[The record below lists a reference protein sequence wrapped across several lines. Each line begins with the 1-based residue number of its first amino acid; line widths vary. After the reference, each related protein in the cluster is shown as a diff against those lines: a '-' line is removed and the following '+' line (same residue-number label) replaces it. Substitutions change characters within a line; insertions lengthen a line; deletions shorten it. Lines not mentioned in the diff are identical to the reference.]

1 MNGLRRAVRWYDGCL
16 TASPLRTK
24 IATSV
29 SILSFA
35 DVARQFWG
43 EGHDTADTFD
53 TERTMRMAAFGG
65 MIHAPWI
72 HYWFNFIERQLPAL
86 PAGSPRG
93 KLAKMAVKK
102 MILMMKL
109 LRLLARKTKRLQKR
123 AKRQRGVKRK
133 RHRYDKKGLKQ
144 KNQDK

>member
-102 MILMMKL
+102 MVVDQSTSAPAFHASVLAFNAALAGATFTDIQSKL
-109 LRLLARKTKRLQKR
+109 RSDWWTT
-123 AKRQRGVKRK
+123 VK
-133 RHRYDKKGLKQ
+133 GSW
-144 KNQDK
+144 